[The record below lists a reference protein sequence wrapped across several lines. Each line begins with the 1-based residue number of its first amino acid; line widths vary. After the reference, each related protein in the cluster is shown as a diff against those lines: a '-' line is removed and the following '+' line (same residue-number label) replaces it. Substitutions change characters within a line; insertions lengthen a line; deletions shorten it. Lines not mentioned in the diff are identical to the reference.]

1 MKGYL
6 LLAGI
11 ALPLSSFAFSDIT
24 INDDYYDSTTYLEA
38 VEVFKGYEDG
48 TFGRNITINRA
59 EALKTILTAAE
70 VEIPE
75 TTATQFNDVPTD
87 IWFAPY
93 VTYSANQNIVSGDDA
108 TGLFSPGR
116 NVNKAEF
123 LKMLM
128 LSFDVDPADYPVIT
142 DVALT
147 DVPAGIWFEPY
158 FKFAVKF
165 NILEADSEGNVN
177 PGEELSRGKASEILF
192 SMIRQGKGLKPQ
204 VLLNLSELHLLR
216 AVEFMEQ
223 DAVSTAQVLV
233 DVASMF
239 SMYSLEMLPE
249 NNIVQSADL
258 VIESMKLITTTYA
271 MGANGNLDAVI
282 STAQEAW
289 AKSDESLELNP
300 QNKVLTD
307 KIKAIAE
314 NIAGMAREQQA
325 QTP

>member
-1 MKGYL
+1 ML
-6 LLAGI
+6 
-11 ALPLSSFAFSDIT
+11 

-38 VEVFKGYEDG
+38 VEVFKGYDDG
-48 TFGRNITINRA
+48 TFGRNKTINRA

-70 VEIPE
+70 IEIE
-75 TTATQFNDVPTD
+75 AVSEQKFNDVPAE
-87 IWFAPY
+87 IWFAPF
-93 VTYSANQNIVSGDDA
+93 VNHSANQGIVSGDDT

-142 DVALT
+142 DVTLN
-147 DVPAGIWFEPY
+147 DVPEGIWFEPY

-204 VLLNLSELHLLR
+204 VLLNLSELHLLK

-233 DVASMF
+233 DVAGLF

-249 NNIVQSADL
+249 NNIVKSADL
-258 VIESMKLITTTYA
+258 VIEAMKLITTTYA
-271 MGANGNLDAVI
+271 MGANGDLDSVI
-282 STAQEAW
+282 STAQSAW
-289 AKSDESLELNP
+289 AKSEESLQLNP
-300 QNKVLTD
+300 QNKVLSD

-314 NIAGMAREQQA
+314 SIASKAREQQA